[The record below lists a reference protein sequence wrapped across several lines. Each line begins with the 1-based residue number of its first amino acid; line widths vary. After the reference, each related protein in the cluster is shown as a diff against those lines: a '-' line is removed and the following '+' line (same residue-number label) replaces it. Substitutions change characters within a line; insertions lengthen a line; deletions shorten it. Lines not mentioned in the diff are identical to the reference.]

1 MSTSPAAEAAVR
13 AAVEGGRVAT
23 FDPTGNP
30 LIDAWLACAEANGI
44 TVPHARIAAASRA
57 RPTEPD
63 RAAQALGLPV
73 RHVDLP
79 TGPWWRSDAE
89 ALVAQVGDTWCA
101 VVPAGGRCRVIRPD
115 GTGQALTRGLAS
127 TVGRCAW
134 ALIPAL
140 PDQSASI
147 GALRSLAWRGGSARD
162 VGLLVLIGLA
172 SLVLGT
178 LVPYVSGSIV
188 STLVPTGELARI
200 LMLTVVLVLAAG
212 VTALVVAVE
221 TIIGQRLSSRFAM
234 RAVQAS
240 YERLFRLRTA
250 FHREHQPGELA
261 QRVAGIESFAEAV
274 AGALPALISSAALLL
289 SSLIV
294 LGTTN
299 PPLAIAVLVIGIVV
313 VAAGA
318 LSLPRI
324 DREARDYT
332 AHSIELGGLVFSLL
346 GGIAK
351 LRTAG
356 AEQRMLDRWTFR
368 FARQQR
374 AAREL
379 GRATLRVSML
389 ASLPVTLMP
398 LMLVLA
404 DVSGIAP
411 MTVGAF
417 TTATAAAAQ
426 AAGAI
431 TAVLPIAVGIVT
443 MLPTMRAIAPI
454 LVAEPQPRGSAAN
467 APGRLAGD
475 VRLEGV
481 TFGYDGDR
489 VLDDVTIDMPA
500 GTMTAIVGPSGS
512 GKSTIIRLILGLEEP
527 TAGQVLV
534 DGLSLATVDRGSV
547 LAQMGIVPQD
557 AALVPGTIGDNILAS
572 SPHLGLEAAWA
583 AAERAGIAEDIRRMP
598 MGLQTVVTEGGGS
611 FSGGQRQRIMI
622 ARALVQD
629 PAIIVLD
636 EATSALDNATQAQV
650 TASLAQMG
658 ATRIVVAHRLS
669 TIMEAD
675 QVVVLDRGR
684 VVESGTFDALMMTDG
699 LFARL
704 AGRQLA

>member
-1 MSTSPAAEAAVR
+1 MSNSPAAEAAVR
-13 AAVEGGRVAT
+13 AAVEGGHVPS

-44 TVPHARIAAASRA
+44 TVPAARIAAASRV
-57 RPTEPD
+57 RPTTAD

-79 TGPWWRSDAE
+79 ARPWWRSDAE
-89 ALVAQVGDTWCA
+89 TLVAQVNGTWCA
-101 VVPAGGRCRVIRPD
+101 VIPAGGRCRIVHPD
-115 GTGQALTRGLAS
+115 GTGRTVTRTLAA
-127 TVGRCAW
+127 TVDRSAW

-140 PDQSASI
+140 PDDSVGI
-147 GALRSLAWRGGSARD
+147 TELRRLAWRGGGARD
-162 VGLLVLIGLA
+162 LGLLILIGLA
-172 SLVLGT
+172 SLVLGM

-221 TIIGQRLSSRFAM
+221 TVIGQRLSSRFAM
-234 RAVQAS
+234 RAVQAA
-240 YERLFRLRTA
+240 YERLFRLRTS

-274 AGALPALISSAALLL
+274 AAALPALISSAALLL
-289 SSLIV
+289 ASLIV

-313 VAAGA
+313 VGAGA
-318 LSLPRI
+318 VTLPRI
-324 DREARDYT
+324 ARDARAYT
-332 AHSIELGGLVFSLL
+332 AYSIELGGLVFSLL

-417 TTATAAAAQ
+417 TTATAASAQ

-454 LVAEPQPRGSAAN
+454 LTAEPQPRGSAAN
-467 APGRLAGD
+467 APGRLTGH

-481 TFGYDGDR
+481 TFGYDGDT
-489 VLDDVTIDMPA
+489 VLDDVTIDIPA
-500 GTMTAIVGPSGS
+500 GSMTAIVGPSGS
-512 GKSTIIRLILGLEEP
+512 GKSTVIRLILGLEEP
-527 TAGQVLV
+527 HAGQVLV
-534 DGLSLATVDRGSV
+534 DGLSLATVDRASV

-557 AALVPGTIGDNILAS
+557 AALVPGTIADNILAS
-572 SPHLGLEAAWA
+572 APHLGIEAAWA
-583 AAERAGIAEDIRRMP
+583 AAERAGIAGDIRRMP
-598 MGLQTVVTEGGGS
+598 MGLQTVVTEGGAS
-611 FSGGQRQRIMI
+611 FSGGQRQRLMI

-629 PAIIVLD
+629 PAIVVLD

-650 TASLAQMG
+650 TASLAGLG

-669 TIMEAD
+669 TIRDAD
-675 QVVVLDRGR
+675 QVVVLDRGQ
-684 VVESGTFDALMMTDG
+684 VIEAGTFAELMAADG
-699 LFARL
+699 LFARM